1 MAIQQSLDRAERSG
15 QELNRVDEEIAH
27 LEGQKQ
33 KAEAEIEEV
42 ALEDALKD
50 IELECKDW
58 NTPRVEFSPE
68 FWKYAMQEE
77 GKPKGVYEALKAYKP
92 KGLLLSKSTI
102 GDAVVAIQ
110 VLGKY
115 KGALSAALRKFAMD
129 VADDIQNY
137 GTIPVYTVRRIAR
150 VDNIKSES
158 EAIEELQ
165 GILVDIRSIRGSDY
179 LALVKRRLDV
189 ESIVVTIEKR

>member
-1 MAIQQSLDRAERSG
+1 M
-15 QELNRVDEEIAH
+15 
-27 LEGQKQ
+27 
-33 KAEAEIEEV
+33 
-42 ALEDALKD
+42 
-50 IELECKDW
+50 
-58 NTPRVEFSPE
+58 P
-68 FWKYAMQEE
+68 EE

-92 KGLLLSKSTI
+92 KGLQLSKSYI
-102 GDAVVAIQ
+102 GDAVFAIR

-115 KGALSAALRKFAMD
+115 KGALSVSLRKFAMD